1 MFLIRQYCIGNTLL
15 VTLVNIEF
23 TMQEV
28 NMSESAKPSETFEN
42 LIKDY
47 LHQGKEKLEKDLAG
61 TREAIKLIAKEKTR
75 QFMRTMDKGLSSEE
89 REFLNSIIITSMY
102 QSFCY
107 GYGIGKIE
115 GETKQKVCL

>member
-1 MFLIRQYCIGNTLL
+1 METLS
-15 VTLVNIEF
+15 NIIKYYKRAFILGYWVME
-23 TMQEV
+23 
-28 NMSESAKPSETFEN
+28 AKMADTHNVQPSQTFETI
-42 LIKDY
+42 IKEY

-61 TREAIKLIAKEKTR
+61 TREAIKLIARDKTR
-75 QFMRTMDKGLSSEE
+75 NFMRTMDMGLNEEE
-89 REFLNSIIITSMY
+89 RDCLHSLIVTSMY

>member
-1 MFLIRQYCIGNTLL
+1 ME
-15 VTLVNIEF
+15 TLVSIEF
-23 TMQEV
+23 TMQEA

-61 TREAIKLIAKEKTR
+61 TREAIKIIAKEKTR